1 MRATYQTA
9 QAMCLG
15 TGSCWM
21 LCQCQNQQT
30 DLWFHL
36 SNVAHE
42 RPDPW
47 DKSITHNSC
56 CHCPSSHRPHKI
68 NLKIFLSQGWETHSD
83 VRSAREMFN
92 ASFQG
97 KCINTFIRSSL
108 GVLWSF
114 MTPMNDKVRARD
126 TVSRFLRPRPI
137 YQHVWST
144 RLTQNPHEAEQR
156 VARSRSSARNH
167 DCVPMLLLFNVDFFY

>member
-1 MRATYQTA
+1 
-9 QAMCLG
+9 MCLG
-15 TGSCWM
+15 TGSRWM
-21 LCQCQNQQT
+21 LCQCQNQQM
-30 DLWFHL
+30 DSWFHL
-36 SNVAHE
+36 SNAAHE
-42 RPDPW
+42 RPNPC

-56 CHCPSSHRPHKI
+56 CHCPTSHWPPKI
-68 NLKIFLSQGWETHSD
+68 NSKIFLSQGWETHSD

-126 TVSRFLRPRPI
+126 TVIRFLRPRPI

-144 RLTQNPHEAEQR
+144 RLTWNAHEAQPR
-156 VARSRSSARNH
+156 VSRSDSSARNC
-167 DCVPMLLLFNVDFFY
+167 DSILIQL

>member
-1 MRATYQTA
+1 
-9 QAMCLG
+9 MCLG
-15 TGSCWM
+15 TGSFWM
-21 LCQCQNQQT
+21 LCHCQNQQM
-30 DLWFHL
+30 DPWFHL
-36 SNVAHE
+36 SNAAHE
-42 RPDPW
+42 RPNPC

-56 CHCPSSHRPHKI
+56 CHCPTSHWPPKI
-68 NLKIFLSQGWETHSD
+68 NSKIFLSQGWETHSD
-83 VRSAREMFN
+83 VRSAGEMFN

-114 MTPMNDKVRARD
+114 MTPMNDKVRVRD

-144 RLTQNPHEAEQR
+144 RLTWNAHEAQPR
-156 VARSRSSARNH
+156 VSRSESSARNC
-167 DCVPMLLLFNVDFFY
+167 DSILIQL